1 MNMSLVEIIVK
12 FRRAIKRHEELVA
25 ICIAWRLNFNVI
37 FVSDVAR
44 RTPDPSWEGLQWI
57 VL

>member
-1 MNMSLVEIIVK
+1 MSLVEIKVK